1 MSEDNKQFMQRF
13 VEEVINKKNLDAVN
27 ELVAEDFVEHIPF
40 PGQGPGREGLKQA
53 LSIFWSAFPDLRWM
67 LDEQIAEG
75 EKVVSRFTMTGTH
88 RGEFLG
94 IARTDK
100 SVNVWGVVIDVV
112 RNGKFAESRI
122 IINTPSLMQQLGAIP
137 SEGA

>member
-1 MSEDNKQFMQRF
+1 MFEDNKQFMQRF
-13 VEEVINKKNLDAVN
+13 VEEVINKKKLDAVN

-40 PGQGPGREGLKQA
+40 PGQGPGREGLKHA
-53 LSIFWSAFPDLRWM
+53 LSIFLSAFPDLQWI
-67 LDEQIAEG
+67 LEEQIAEG

-94 IARTDK
+94 IAPTGNP
-100 SVNVWGVVIDVV
+100 VNVWGVVIDVV
-112 RNGKFAESRI
+112 RDDKFAESRI
-122 IINTPSLMQQLGAIP
+122 IMDTLGLMQQIGVIP

>member
-1 MSEDNKQFMQRF
+1 MFEDNKQFMQRF

-40 PGQGPGREGLKQA
+40 PGQGPGREGLKHA
-53 LSIFWSAFPDLRWM
+53 LSIFLSAFPDLQWI
-67 LDEQIAEG
+67 LEEQIAEG

-94 IARTDK
+94 IAPTGNP
-100 SVNVWGVVIDVV
+100 VNVWGVVIDVV
-112 RNGKFAESRI
+112 RDDKFAESRI
-122 IINTPSLMQQLGAIP
+122 IMDTLGLMQQIGVIP